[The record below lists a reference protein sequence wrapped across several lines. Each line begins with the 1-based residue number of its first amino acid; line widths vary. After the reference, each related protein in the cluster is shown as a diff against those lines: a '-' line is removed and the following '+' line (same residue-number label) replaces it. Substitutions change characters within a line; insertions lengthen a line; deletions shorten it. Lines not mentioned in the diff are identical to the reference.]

1 MENKFQKIED
11 FKQKNNIRRMN
22 YDTSVNDNLYEN
34 LIKNIKEF
42 KELHNYI
49 YIKEFLN
56 YFINLFKKDIEKEIN
71 KNNLKIYLVTIF
83 NQII

>member
-1 MENKFQKIED
+1 
-11 FKQKNNIRRMN
+11 MN

-49 YIKEFLN
+49 YSKEFLT
-56 YFINLFKKDIEKEIN
+56 IL
-71 KNNLKIYLVTIF
+71 LTSLRKI
-83 NQII
+83 

>member
-1 MENKFQKIED
+1 MENKFPKIED
-11 FKQKNNIRRMN
+11 FKKQKNNIRRMN

-49 YIKEFLN
+49 YSKNFLT
-56 YFINLFKKDIEKEIN
+56 IL
-71 KNNLKIYLVTIF
+71 LTLLRKI
-83 NQII
+83 